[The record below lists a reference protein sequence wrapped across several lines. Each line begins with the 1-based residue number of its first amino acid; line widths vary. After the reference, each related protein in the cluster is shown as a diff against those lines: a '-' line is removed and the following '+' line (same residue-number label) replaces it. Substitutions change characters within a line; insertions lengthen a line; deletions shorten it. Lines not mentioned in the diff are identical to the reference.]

1 MFSRDCQ
8 SYHPVLSITI
18 RGSDGQ
24 AHHVYHLSRLFC
36 RKESFT
42 CCHTMNFPQKFP
54 PVPSGKLY
62 CPLVISVQEEM
73 IAALDRWISFL
84 RNHLKP
90 AELAAKYIHRCGKA
104 FTLNLPPTSGASR
117 CFFGVSQGSAAY
129 IEMARVRLWP
139 ESHNL
144 ARTVSLHRKTA
155 LQRLAGVVCVARPHI
170 GAPGA
175 DFDANAFCAR

>member
-62 CPLVISVQEEM
+62 CPEDDFRRHLTLRRRRVVHLLNRRQFHLEKVCDPDGLPHCCLRVKRSWVRTCGDTRGTPAGRTPLRRHVDTTTPSHYPSTVV
-73 IAALDRWISFL
+73 AATITT
-84 RNHLKP
+84 
-90 AELAAKYIHRCGKA
+90 
-104 FTLNLPPTSGASR
+104 TLMYLMAS
-117 CFFGVSQGSAAY
+117 
-129 IEMARVRLWP
+129 
-139 ESHNL
+139 
-144 ARTVSLHRKTA
+144 
-155 LQRLAGVVCVARPHI
+155 
-170 GAPGA
+170 
-175 DFDANAFCAR
+175 D

>member
-62 CPLVISVQEEM
+62 WANCPVFWLFPGYFISVNHYVRTT
-73 IAALDRWISFL
+73 IVYGHIS
-84 RNHLKP
+84 RS
-90 AELAAKYIHRCGKA
+90 
-104 FTLNLPPTSGASR
+104 TASA
-117 CFFGVSQGSAAY
+117 GVSVIWMNFEGNTNEISSVWFY
-129 IEMARVRLWP
+129 TKFHRRFRSRSGP
-139 ESHNL
+139 SHPRGLFVAMKIDSFRQN
-144 ARTVSLHRKTA
+144 KTEN
-155 LQRLAGVVCVARPHI
+155 I
-170 GAPGA
+170 K
-175 DFDANAFCAR
+175 